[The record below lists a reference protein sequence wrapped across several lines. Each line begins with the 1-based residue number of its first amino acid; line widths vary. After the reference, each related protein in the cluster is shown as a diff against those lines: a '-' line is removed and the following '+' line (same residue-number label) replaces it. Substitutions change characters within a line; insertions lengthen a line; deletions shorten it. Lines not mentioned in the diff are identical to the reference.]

1 MPKKLL
7 ITGASGFL
15 GWNLCRFAQTKFDTV
30 VGIVFNHSNPLS
42 GIDFIKADLTR
53 FTDIKRILAD
63 IRPDAVIHTAAMSQ
77 TNYCQLHPDESRKI
91 NVEATSNLAG
101 LCADRSIPFV
111 FTSSDMVFNG
121 LNPPYREEDPVSPV
135 SVYGEQKAEAE
146 EAVLKNYPDAA
157 VCRMALMFGD
167 AGEGKSFI
175 QPWIKDMQEGREL
188 RLFTDEFRT
197 PLSGGDAARGLLL
210 ALSEGKGLLH
220 LGGPERLSRYEFGRM
235 LREAVGLPEAK
246 IVPSTHASFKMAA
259 PRPPD
264 VSLDSSKAFA
274 LGFMP
279 GRVEA
284 ELQSLE
290 CITGS
295 NNA

>member
-15 GWNLCRFAQTKFDTV
+15 GWNLCRLSHTEFDTA
-30 VGIVFNHSNPLS
+30 VGIVFDNSNPLS
-42 GIDFIKADLTR
+42 GIDFMKADLTR
-53 FTDIKRILAD
+53 FAELRGMLAD
-63 IRPDAVIHTAAMSQ
+63 VRPDAVIHTAAMSQ
-77 TNYCQLHPDESRKI
+77 TNFCQLHPDESRKI

-111 FTSSDMVFNG
+111 FTSSDMVFDG

-146 EAVLKNYPDAA
+146 RAVLKNHPDAA

-167 AGEGKSFI
+167 AGAGKSFI
-175 QPWIKDMQEGREL
+175 QPWIKDMREGREL
-188 RLFTDEFRT
+188 RLFIDEFRT
-197 PLSGGDAARGLLL
+197 PLSGRDAARGLLL
-210 ALSEGKGLLH
+210 AVAKSKGLLH

-235 LREAVGLPEAK
+235 LREAVGLPGAK
-246 IVPSTHASFKMAA
+246 IVPCTQDSFKMAA

-274 LGFMP
+274 LGFRP
-279 GRVEA
+279 GRVDV

-290 CITGS
+290 CIANS
-295 NNA
+295 R